1 MLRKNKIRRFCVICS
16 VKFETYDLRK
26 KWCSS
31 EHGYEYAMQLKA
43 KAQAKNN
50 AILEEARETTS
61 DLRHKLQTEINK
73 LIRAIDYG
81 QPCISCGVLK
91 QHMEACHYYHK
102 SKNSASECTFHLWN
116 LHSGCK
122 FCNRFQNGNLIKY
135 GINIEKI
142 YGEEIYNLLHD
153 LPTMYRGLN
162 WSKDELKEF
171 IRVAKLINKS
181 MPKQEVYTTEKR
193 IELRA
198 KFNNQLNIYTI

>member
-1 MLRKNKIRRFCVICS
+1 MP
-16 VKFETYDLRK
+16 RK
-26 KWCSS
+26 KKPCKVCAKPFEPKRPLQQTCSIACA
-31 EHGYEYAMQLKA
+31 YESVLRSKA

-91 QHMEACHYYHK
+91 QHMEAGHYHHK

-116 LHSGCK
+116 LSAQCK
-122 FCNRFQNGNLIKY
+122 YCNRFQNGNLSKY
-135 GINIEKI
+135 GQSIERI

-153 LPTMYRGLN
+153 LPIMYRGLN

-181 MPKQEVYTTEKR
+181 MPKQEVYSTEKR
-193 IELRA
+193 IELR
-198 KFNNQLNIYTI
+198 KTINNQLNIYTI

>member
-1 MLRKNKIRRFCVICS
+1 MPKKKKSCKVCA
-16 VKFETYDLRK
+16 KPFEPKRPLQQV
-26 KWCSS
+26 C
-31 EHGYEYAMQLKA
+31 GIACAYELTMQLKA

-91 QHMEACHYYHK
+91 QHMEAGHYHHK

-116 LHSGCK
+116 LSSQCK
-122 FCNRFQNGNLIKY
+122 YCNRFQNGNLSKY
-135 GINIEKI
+135 GQSIEKI

-153 LPTMYRGLN
+153 LPNMYRGLN

-198 KFNNQLNIYTI
+198 KFNTQLNIYTI

>member
-1 MLRKNKIRRFCVICS
+1 MP
-16 VKFETYDLRK
+16 RK
-26 KWCSS
+26 KKPCKVCAKPF
-31 EHGYEYAMQLKA
+31 EPKRPLQQVCGVTCAYELTMQLKS

-91 QHMEACHYYHK
+91 QHMEAGHYHHK

-116 LHSGCK
+116 LSSQCK
-122 FCNRFQNGNLIKY
+122 YCNRFQNGNLSKY
-135 GINIEKI
+135 GQSIERI

-171 IRVAKLINKS
+171 IRLAKLINKS
-181 MPKQEVYTTEKR
+181 MPKQEVYSTEKR
-193 IELRA
+193 IELRS
-198 KFNNQLNIYTI
+198 KFNTQLKIYTI

>member
-1 MLRKNKIRRFCVICS
+1 MPRKQKSCKVCGGGFQPKRPLQQVCGVTCA
-16 VKFETYDLRK
+16 
-26 KWCSS
+26 
-31 EHGYEYAMQLKA
+31 YELTMQLKA

-91 QHMEACHYYHK
+91 QHMEAGHYHHK

-116 LHSGCK
+116 LSSQCK
-122 FCNRFQNGNLIKY
+122 YCNRFQNGNLSKY
-135 GINIEKI
+135 GQSIERI

-162 WSKDELKEF
+162 WTKDELKEF

-181 MPKQEVYTTEKR
+181 MPKQEVYSTEKR

-198 KFNNQLNIYTI
+198 KFNTQLKIYTI

>member
-1 MLRKNKIRRFCVICS
+1 MP
-16 VKFETYDLRK
+16 RK
-26 KWCSS
+26 KKPCKVCQKPF
-31 EHGYEYAMQLKA
+31 EPKRPLQQVCGVTCAYELTMQLKA

-91 QHMEACHYYHK
+91 QNMEACHYYHK

-135 GINIEKI
+135 GINIERI

-171 IRVAKLINKS
+171 IRLAKLINKS
-181 MPKQEVYTTEKR
+181 MPKQEVYSTEKR

-198 KFNNQLNIYTI
+198 KFNKQLNIYMI

>member
-1 MLRKNKIRRFCVICS
+1 MPRKQKSCKVCGGGFQPKRPLQQVCGVTCA
-16 VKFETYDLRK
+16 
-26 KWCSS
+26 
-31 EHGYEYAMQLKA
+31 YELTMQLKA

-50 AILEEARETTS
+50 AILEDARETTS

-181 MPKQEVYTTEKR
+181 MPKHEVYSTEKR
-193 IELRA
+193 IELRS

>member
-1 MLRKNKIRRFCVICS
+1 MPKKKKPCKVCQKPFEPKRPLQQVCS
-16 VKFETYDLRK
+16 VV
-26 KWCSS
+26 CS
-31 EHGYEYAMQLKA
+31 YELVMQLKA

-50 AILEEARETTS
+50 AILEEARITTS

-73 LIRAIDYG
+73 LIRAIDHG

-91 QHMEACHYYHK
+91 QHMEAGHFWHK

-116 LHSGCK
+116 LSSQCK
-122 FCNRFQNGNLIKY
+122 YCNRFQNGNLSKY
-135 GINIEKI
+135 GQGIERI

-181 MPKQEVYTTEKR
+181 MPKQEVYSTEKR

>member
-1 MLRKNKIRRFCVICS
+1 VCAKP
-16 VKFETYDLRK
+16 FEPKRPLQQV
-26 KWCSS
+26 C
-31 EHGYEYAMQLKA
+31 GIACAYELTMQLKA

-50 AILEEARETTS
+50 AILEEARITTS

-91 QHMEACHYYHK
+91 QHMEAGHFWHK

-116 LHSGCK
+116 LSAQCK
-122 FCNRFQNGNLIKY
+122 YCNRFQNGNLSKY
-135 GINIEKI
+135 GQSIEKI

-162 WSKDELKEF
+162 WSKDELREF

-181 MPKQEVYTTEKR
+181 MPKQEVYSTEKR
-193 IELRA
+193 IELRS
-198 KFNNQLNIYTI
+198 KFNNQLKIYTI

>member
-1 MLRKNKIRRFCVICS
+1 MPRKKKPCKVCQKPFEPKRPLQQTCS
-16 VKFETYDLRK
+16 VACAYESVLR
-26 KWCSS
+26 S
-31 EHGYEYAMQLKA
+31 KA

-135 GINIEKI
+135 GINIEKV

-162 WSKDELKEF
+162 WSKDELREF

-198 KFNNQLNIYTI
+198 KFNNQLKIYTI

>member
-1 MLRKNKIRRFCVICS
+1 VCGGGFQPKRPLQQTCS
-16 VKFETYDLRK
+16 VACAYESVLR
-26 KWCSS
+26 S
-31 EHGYEYAMQLKA
+31 KA

-91 QHMEACHYYHK
+91 QHMEAGHFWHK

-116 LHSGCK
+116 LSSQCK
-122 FCNRFQNGNLIKY
+122 YCNRFQNGNLSKY
-135 GINIEKI
+135 GQGIEKI

-153 LPTMYRGLN
+153 LPNMYRGLN
-162 WSKDELKEF
+162 WSRDELREF
-171 IRVAKLINKS
+171 IYVAKLINKS

-193 IELRA
+193 IELRS
-198 KFNNQLNIYTI
+198 KFNNQLKIYTI

>member
-1 MLRKNKIRRFCVICS
+1 MP
-16 VKFETYDLRK
+16 RK
-26 KWCSS
+26 KKKCKVCAKPF
-31 EHGYEYAMQLKA
+31 EPKRPLQQVCGVACAYELTMQLKA
-43 KAQAKNN
+43 KQQAKNN

-91 QHMEACHYYHK
+91 QHMEAGHFWHK

-116 LHSGCK
+116 LSSQCK
-122 FCNRFQNGNLIKY
+122 YCNRFQNGNLSKY
-135 GINIEKI
+135 GQGIEKI

-181 MPKQEVYTTEKR
+181 MTKQEIYSTEKR

-198 KFNNQLNIYTI
+198 KFNNQLKIYTI

>member
-1 MLRKNKIRRFCVICS
+1 MPRKKKPCKVCAKLFEPKRPLQQVCS
-16 VKFETYDLRK
+16 VG
-26 KWCSS
+26 CS
-31 EHGYEYAMQLKA
+31 YELVMQLKA

-91 QHMEACHYYHK
+91 QNMEACHYYHK

-135 GINIEKI
+135 GINIERI

-181 MPKQEVYTTEKR
+181 MPKQEVYSTEKR
-193 IELRA
+193 IELRS
-198 KFNNQLNIYTI
+198 KFNTQLKIYTI

>member
-1 MLRKNKIRRFCVICS
+1 MPRKQKSCKVCAGGFQPKRPLQQVCGVACA
-16 VKFETYDLRK
+16 
-26 KWCSS
+26 
-31 EHGYEYAMQLKA
+31 YELTMQLKA

-91 QHMEACHYYHK
+91 QHMEAGHFWHK

-116 LHSGCK
+116 LSSQCK
-122 FCNRFQNGNLIKY
+122 YCNRFQNGNLSKY
-135 GINIEKI
+135 GQGIEKI

-181 MPKQEVYTTEKR
+181 MPKQEVYSTEKR
-193 IELRA
+193 IELRS

>member
-1 MLRKNKIRRFCVICS
+1 MPRKQKSCKVCGGGFQPKRPLQQVCGVTCA
-16 VKFETYDLRK
+16 
-26 KWCSS
+26 
-31 EHGYEYAMQLKA
+31 YELTMQLKA

-91 QHMEACHYYHK
+91 QHMEAGHFWHK

-116 LHSGCK
+116 LSAQCK
-122 FCNRFQNGNLIKY
+122 YCNRFQNGNLSKY
-135 GINIEKI
+135 GQGIEKI

-162 WSKDELKEF
+162 WSKDELREF

-181 MPKQEVYTTEKR
+181 MPKQEVYSTEKR
-193 IELRA
+193 IELR
-198 KFNNQLNIYTI
+198 KTFNNQLKIYTI

>member
-1 MLRKNKIRRFCVICS
+1 MP
-16 VKFETYDLRK
+16 RK
-26 KWCSS
+26 KKPCKVCQKPF
-31 EHGYEYAMQLKA
+31 EPKRPLQQVCGVPCAYELTMQLKA
-43 KAQAKNN
+43 KQQAKNN

-91 QHMEACHYYHK
+91 QHMEAGHYHHK

-116 LHSGCK
+116 LSSQCK
-122 FCNRFQNGNLIKY
+122 YCNRFQNGNLSKY
-135 GINIEKI
+135 GQNIEKI

-153 LPTMYRGLN
+153 LPNMYRGLN
-162 WSKDELKEF
+162 WSRDELRDF
-171 IRVAKLINKS
+171 IRVAKIINKS

-198 KFNNQLNIYTI
+198 KFNNQLKIYTI

>member
-1 MLRKNKIRRFCVICS
+1 MP
-16 VKFETYDLRK
+16 RK
-26 KWCSS
+26 KKPCKVCAKPF
-31 EHGYEYAMQLKA
+31 EPKRPLQQVCGVTCAYELTMELKA

-91 QHMEACHYYHK
+91 QHMEAGHYHHK

-116 LHSGCK
+116 LSAQCK
-122 FCNRFQNGNLIKY
+122 YCNRFQNGNLSKY
-135 GINIEKI
+135 GQSIERI

-171 IRVAKLINKS
+171 IRLAKLINKS
-181 MPKQEVYTTEKR
+181 MPKQEVYSTEKR
-193 IELRA
+193 IELRS
-198 KFNNQLNIYTI
+198 KFNTQLKIYTI

>member
-1 MLRKNKIRRFCVICS
+1 MP
-16 VKFETYDLRK
+16 RK
-26 KWCSS
+26 KKPCKVCAKPF
-31 EHGYEYAMQLKA
+31 EPKRPLQQVCGVACAYELTMQLKA

-91 QHMEACHYYHK
+91 QHMEAGHYHHK

-116 LHSGCK
+116 LSAQCK
-122 FCNRFQNGNLIKY
+122 YCNRFQNGNLSKY

-198 KFNNQLNIYTI
+198 KFNNQLKIYTI

>member
-1 MLRKNKIRRFCVICS
+1 MPKKKKSCKVCA
-16 VKFETYDLRK
+16 KPFEPKRPLQQV
-26 KWCSS
+26 C
-31 EHGYEYAMQLKA
+31 GIACAYELTMQLKA

-50 AILEEARETTS
+50 AILEEARITTS

-91 QHMEACHYYHK
+91 QHMEAGHFWHK

-116 LHSGCK
+116 LSAQCK
-122 FCNRFQNGNLIKY
+122 YCNRFQNGNLSKY
-135 GINIEKI
+135 GQSIEKI

-162 WSKDELKEF
+162 WSKDELREF

-181 MPKQEVYTTEKR
+181 MPKQEVYSTEKR
-193 IELRA
+193 IELRS
-198 KFNNQLNIYTI
+198 KFNNQLKIYTI

>member
-1 MLRKNKIRRFCVICS
+1 MPRKKKPCKVCAKLFEPKRPLQQVCS
-16 VKFETYDLRK
+16 VE
-26 KWCSS
+26 CS
-31 EHGYEYAMQLKA
+31 YELVMQLKA

-91 QHMEACHYYHK
+91 QHMEAGHYHHK

-116 LHSGCK
+116 LSAQCK
-122 FCNRFQNGNLIKY
+122 YCNRFQNGNLSKY
-135 GINIEKI
+135 GQNIERI
-142 YGEEIYNLLHD
+142 YGEAIYNLLHD

-181 MPKQEVYTTEKR
+181 MPKQEVYSTEKR
-193 IELRA
+193 IELRS
-198 KFNNQLNIYTI
+198 KFNTQLKIYTI

>member
-1 MLRKNKIRRFCVICS
+1 MPRKKKPCKVCQKPFEPKRPLQQVCS
-16 VKFETYDLRK
+16 VG
-26 KWCSS
+26 CS
-31 EHGYEYAMQLKA
+31 YELVMQLKA
-43 KAQAKNN
+43 KQQAKNN

-135 GINIEKI
+135 GINIERI
-142 YGEEIYNLLHD
+142 YGEKIYNLLHD

-181 MPKQEVYTTEKR
+181 MPKQEVYSTEKR

-198 KFNNQLNIYTI
+198 KFNNQLKIYTI

>member
-1 MLRKNKIRRFCVICS
+1 MP
-16 VKFETYDLRK
+16 RK
-26 KWCSS
+26 KKPCKVCAKPFEPKRPLQQTCSIACA
-31 EHGYEYAMQLKA
+31 YESVLRSKA

-91 QHMEACHYYHK
+91 QHMEAGHYHHK

-116 LHSGCK
+116 LSAQCK
-122 FCNRFQNGNLIKY
+122 YCNRFQNGNLSKY
-135 GINIEKI
+135 GQSIERI

-153 LPTMYRGLN
+153 LPIMYRGLN
-162 WSKDELKEF
+162 WGKDELKEF

-181 MPKQEVYTTEKR
+181 MPKQEVYSTEKR
-193 IELRA
+193 IELRS
-198 KFNNQLNIYTI
+198 KFNNQLKIYTI

>member
-1 MLRKNKIRRFCVICS
+1 MPKKKKPCKVCQ
-16 VKFETYDLRK
+16 KPFEPKRPLQQVCGVT
-26 KWCSS
+26 CA
-31 EHGYEYAMQLKA
+31 YELTMQLKA

-50 AILEEARETTS
+50 AILEEARITTS

-91 QHMEACHYYHK
+91 QHMEAGHYHHK

-116 LHSGCK
+116 LSSQCK
-122 FCNRFQNGNLIKY
+122 YCNRFQNGNLSKY
-135 GINIEKI
+135 GQSIERI

-153 LPTMYRGLN
+153 LPNMYRGLN
-162 WSKDELKEF
+162 WSRDELRDF

-181 MPKQEVYTTEKR
+181 MPKQEVYSTEKR
-193 IELRA
+193 IELRS
-198 KFNNQLNIYTI
+198 KFNNQLKIYTI

>member
-1 MLRKNKIRRFCVICS
+1 MPRKKKPCKVCQKPFEPKRPLQQTCS
-16 VKFETYDLRK
+16 VACAYKSVLR
-26 KWCSS
+26 S
-31 EHGYEYAMQLKA
+31 KA

-91 QHMEACHYYHK
+91 QHMEAGHYHHK

-116 LHSGCK
+116 EHSQCK
-122 FCNRFQNGNLIKY
+122 YCNRFQNGNLSKY
-135 GINIEKI
+135 GQGIERI

-181 MPKQEVYTTEKR
+181 MPKQEVYSTEKR
-193 IELRA
+193 IELRS
-198 KFNNQLNIYTI
+198 KFNNQLKIYTI

>member
-1 MLRKNKIRRFCVICS
+1 MPRKQSICKICNGSYEKKRPLQKCCS
-16 VKFETYDLRK
+16 PK
-26 KWCSS
+26 CA
-31 EHGYEYAMQLKA
+31 YESVMISKE
-43 KAQAKNN
+43 KTQAKNN

-91 QHMEACHYYHK
+91 QHMEAGHFWHK

-116 LHSGCK
+116 LSSQCK
-122 FCNRFQNGNLIKY
+122 YCNRFQNGNLSKY
-135 GINIEKI
+135 GQGIEKI

-193 IELRA
+193 IELRS

>member
-1 MLRKNKIRRFCVICS
+1 MPRKKKPCKVCQKPFEPKRPLQQVCS
-16 VKFETYDLRK
+16 VG
-26 KWCSS
+26 CS
-31 EHGYEYAMQLKA
+31 YELVMQLKA

-91 QHMEACHYYHK
+91 QHMEAGHFWHK

-116 LHSGCK
+116 LSAQCK
-122 FCNRFQNGNLIKY
+122 YCNRFQNGNLSKY
-135 GINIEKI
+135 GQNIEKI

-162 WSKDELKEF
+162 WSRDELRDF

-181 MPKQEVYTTEKR
+181 MPKQEVYSTEKR
-193 IELRA
+193 IELRS
-198 KFNNQLNIYTI
+198 KFNNQLKIYTI

>member
-1 MLRKNKIRRFCVICS
+1 MPRKQKSCKVCGGGFQPKRPLQQVCS
-16 VKFETYDLRK
+16 VG
-26 KWCSS
+26 CS
-31 EHGYEYAMQLKA
+31 YELVMQLKA
-43 KAQAKNN
+43 KQQAKNN

-73 LIRAIDYG
+73 LIRTIDYG

-91 QHMEACHYYHK
+91 QHMEAGHYHHK

-116 LHSGCK
+116 LSSQCK
-122 FCNRFQNGNLIKY
+122 YCNRFQNGNLSKY
-135 GINIEKI
+135 GQSIERI

-153 LPTMYRGLN
+153 LPNMYRGLN

-198 KFNNQLNIYTI
+198 KFNTQLNIYTI

>member
-1 MLRKNKIRRFCVICS
+1 MPRKKKPCKVCQKPFEPKRPLQQVCS
-16 VKFETYDLRK
+16 VG
-26 KWCSS
+26 CS
-31 EHGYEYAMQLKA
+31 YELVMQLKA
-43 KAQAKNN
+43 KQQAKNN

-81 QPCISCGVLK
+81 QPCISCGVLN
-91 QHMEACHYYHK
+91 QHMEAGHYHHK

-116 LHSGCK
+116 LSSQCK
-122 FCNRFQNGNLIKY
+122 YCNRFQNGNLIKY

-193 IELRA
+193 IELR
-198 KFNNQLNIYTI
+198 KTFNNQLKIYTI

>member
-1 MLRKNKIRRFCVICS
+1 MPKKKKPCKVCA
-16 VKFETYDLRK
+16 KPFEPKRPLQQV
-26 KWCSS
+26 C
-31 EHGYEYAMQLKA
+31 GVACAYELTMQLKA
-43 KAQAKNN
+43 KQQAKNN

-135 GINIEKI
+135 GINIERI

-181 MPKQEVYTTEKR
+181 MPKQEVYSTEKR
-193 IELRA
+193 IELRS
-198 KFNNQLNIYTI
+198 KFNNQLKIYTI

>member
-1 MLRKNKIRRFCVICS
+1 MPKKKKSCKVCA
-16 VKFETYDLRK
+16 KPFEPKRPLQQV
-26 KWCSS
+26 C
-31 EHGYEYAMQLKA
+31 GIACAYELTMQLKA

-50 AILEEARETTS
+50 AILEEARITTS

-91 QHMEACHYYHK
+91 QHMEAGHFWHK

-116 LHSGCK
+116 LSAQCK
-122 FCNRFQNGNLIKY
+122 YCNRFQNGNLSKY
-135 GINIEKI
+135 GQGIEKI

-162 WSKDELKEF
+162 WSKDELREF

-181 MPKQEVYTTEKR
+181 MPKQEVYSTEKR
-193 IELRA
+193 IELRS
-198 KFNNQLNIYTI
+198 KFNNQLKIYTI

>member
-1 MLRKNKIRRFCVICS
+1 MPRKKKPCKVCQKPFEPKRPLQQVCS
-16 VKFETYDLRK
+16 VG
-26 KWCSS
+26 CS
-31 EHGYEYAMQLKA
+31 YELVMQLKA

-91 QHMEACHYYHK
+91 QHMEAGHYHHK

-116 LHSGCK
+116 LSAQCK
-122 FCNRFQNGNLIKY
+122 YCNRFQNGNLSKY
-135 GINIEKI
+135 GQSIERI

-153 LPTMYRGLN
+153 LPIMYRGLN
-162 WSKDELKEF
+162 WGKDELKEF

-181 MPKQEVYTTEKR
+181 MPKQEVYSTEKR
-193 IELRA
+193 IELRS
-198 KFNNQLNIYTI
+198 KFNNQLKIYTI

>member
-1 MLRKNKIRRFCVICS
+1 MPRKKKPCKVCQKPFEPKRPLQQTCS
-16 VKFETYDLRK
+16 VACAYESVLR
-26 KWCSS
+26 S
-31 EHGYEYAMQLKA
+31 KA

-91 QHMEACHYYHK
+91 QHMEAGHYHHK

-116 LHSGCK
+116 LSAQCK
-122 FCNRFQNGNLIKY
+122 YCNRFQNGNLIKY

-153 LPTMYRGLN
+153 LPTMYRGLS

>member
-1 MLRKNKIRRFCVICS
+1 MPRKQKSCKVCGGGFQPKRPLQQVCGVACA
-16 VKFETYDLRK
+16 
-26 KWCSS
+26 
-31 EHGYEYAMQLKA
+31 YELTMQLKA

-91 QHMEACHYYHK
+91 QHMEAGHFWHK

-116 LHSGCK
+116 LSSQCK
-122 FCNRFQNGNLIKY
+122 YCNRFQNGNLSKY
-135 GINIEKI
+135 GQGIEKI

-193 IELRA
+193 IELRS
-198 KFNNQLNIYTI
+198 KFNNQLKIYTI

>member
-1 MLRKNKIRRFCVICS
+1 MPRKKKKCKVCQKPFEPKRPLQQVCS
-16 VKFETYDLRK
+16 VG
-26 KWCSS
+26 CS
-31 EHGYEYAMQLKA
+31 YELVMQLKA
-43 KAQAKNN
+43 KQQAKNN

-181 MPKQEVYTTEKR
+181 MPKQEVYSTEKR
-193 IELRA
+193 IELR
-198 KFNNQLNIYTI
+198 KTFNNQLKIYTI

>member
-1 MLRKNKIRRFCVICS
+1 MPRKKKPCKVCGKGFEPKRPLQQTCS
-16 VKFETYDLRK
+16 VACAYESVLR
-26 KWCSS
+26 S
-31 EHGYEYAMQLKA
+31 KA

-73 LIRAIDYG
+73 LTRAIDYG

-91 QHMEACHYYHK
+91 QHMEAGHYHHK

-116 LHSGCK
+116 LSAQCK
-122 FCNRFQNGNLIKY
+122 FCNRFQNGNLSKY
-135 GINIEKI
+135 GQNIEKI

-198 KFNNQLNIYTI
+198 KFNNQLKIYTI

>member
-1 MLRKNKIRRFCVICS
+1 MPRKKKSCKVCGKAFEPKRPLQQVCS
-16 VKFETYDLRK
+16 VG
-26 KWCSS
+26 CS
-31 EHGYEYAMQLKA
+31 YELVMQLKA

-91 QHMEACHYYHK
+91 QHMEAGHYHHK

-116 LHSGCK
+116 LSAQCK
-122 FCNRFQNGNLIKY
+122 YCNRFQNGNLSKY
-135 GINIEKI
+135 GQSIERI

-153 LPTMYRGLN
+153 LPIMYRGLN
-162 WSKDELKEF
+162 WGKDELKEF

-181 MPKQEVYTTEKR
+181 MPKQEVYSTEKR
-193 IELRA
+193 IELRS
-198 KFNNQLNIYTI
+198 KFNNQLKIYTI